1 MKMFLV
7 TCYSISINLCGR
19 EQHTYQRA
27 ICASMWS
34 QVLVTRSVARLT
46 CTLVL
51 STDKMSRPSTLGNL
65 ALRKVLTTEVAAKE
79 SSMFL
84 IDSQPG

>member
-1 MKMFLV
+1 M
-7 TCYSISINLCGR
+7 
-19 EQHTYQRA
+19 
-27 ICASMWS
+27 
-34 QVLVTRSVARLT
+34 TRSVARLT

>member
-1 MKMFLV
+1 MFLV
-7 TCYSISINLCGR
+7 TCYTISIDLCGS
-19 EQHTYQRA
+19 EQDTYQRA
-27 ICASMWS
+27 TCASMWG
-34 QVLVTRSVARLT
+34 QVLVTRSVARPT

-51 STDKMSRPSTLGNL
+51 GTDKMSRQPTLGNL

-84 IDSQPG
+84 TDSQPG